1 MKQWQVLRT
10 VFPEVITDNFE
21 FTDYVEQADRL
32 EYWLDEREYMSC
44 EDYKKG
50 LFVLMVLLTIRP
62 YRIFRF
68 VVAVFIFMCVAA
80 NG

>member
-1 MKQWQVLRT
+1 MYYEPYLLRLLRT
-10 VFPEVITDNFE
+10 ISILQIMLNKPTVWNIGLMNVSICPAKIIK
-21 FTDYVEQADRL
+21 R
-32 EYWLDEREYMSC
+32 
-44 EDYKKG
+44 G

>member
-10 VFPEVITDNFE
+10 VFPEVITENFE
-21 FTDYVEQADRL
+21 FVWNIGLMNVSICPAKIIKR
-32 EYWLDEREYMSC
+32 
-44 EDYKKG
+44 G